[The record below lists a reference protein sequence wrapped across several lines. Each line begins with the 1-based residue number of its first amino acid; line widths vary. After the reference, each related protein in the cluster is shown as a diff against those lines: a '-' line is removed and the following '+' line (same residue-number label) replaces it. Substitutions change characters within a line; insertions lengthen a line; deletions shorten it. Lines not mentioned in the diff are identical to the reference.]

1 MRLENKLAVI
11 TAAASG
17 MGRLGVEYFV
27 REGAKVAA
35 IDINAQGLAELERE
49 ISEKGGEIVTI
60 VADLSDDDQARSSIN
75 EAAEKLGGIDIL
87 WAHAG
92 IPGPASVEN
101 LDMDEYKKAMTLNVT
116 SVVLGAGEVAKHMRK
131 RGGGSLI
138 FTSSVSGLVG
148 SMFSPIYSACK
159 FAVVGLAKS
168 LAQSFAADGIRV
180 NVICP
185 GLTKTP
191 MMEGFIGRGGD
202 PVEMAANEKKLLA
215 SVPLGRLGR
224 PEEMAHAALWLAS
237 DEASFVTGVALPV
250 DGGYTCR

>member
-17 MGRLGVEYFV
+17 MGRLGVEFFA
-27 REGAKVAA
+27 REGATVAA
-35 IDINAQGLAELERE
+35 IDINGDALAELAAEMKAKGNE
-49 ISEKGGEIVTI
+49 IITVT
-60 VADLSDDDQARSSIN
+60 ADLSTEDGMRDSIN
-75 EAAEKLGGIDIL
+75 EAAEKLGGVDIL

-101 LDMDEYKKAMTLNVT
+101 LDMVEYQRAMTLNVT
-116 SVVLGAGEVAKHMRK
+116 TAVLGAGEVAKYMRK

-159 FAVVGLAKS
+159 FAVVGLGKS
-168 LAQSFAADGIRV
+168 LALSFAADGIRV

-185 GLTKTP
+185 GLTETP
-191 MMEGFIGRGGD
+191 MMEGFVGRSGD
-202 PVEMAANEKKLLA
+202 PAERAANEQKLLA
-215 SVPLGRLGR
+215 SVPLGRLGQ
-224 PEEMAHAALWLAS
+224 PEEIAQTALWLAS